1 VIVLARKNKLLV
13 PESRAALDKLKAQV
27 VNVNNPENA
36 KFEAAKEV
44 GVSLN
49 KGYNGQISAKDA
61 GQVGGRLGGSMVK
74 ELIKIAQENLS
85 KKHNY

>member
-1 VIVLARKNKLLV
+1 MARRNKLLV

-27 VNVNNPENA
+27 VNVQDPENA

-49 KGYNGQISAKDA
+49 KDYNGQISAKQA

-74 ELIKIAQENLS
+74 ELIRMAQENLS
-85 KKHNY
+85 KKT